1 MPRRDAALFDLDGTV
16 LDTGEL
22 ILSSWRHVRDT
33 FGLRGDDDDFRRGMG
48 RPLREIFGAWT
59 RDEAERDRLVDAYRE
74 HNMAVHDQMVRPF
87 PGIPELFAAL
97 RAEGIRVGIVTSKAR
112 AAAEQGLR
120 VTGLAVDDLVGP
132 EDVIH
137 PKPDPEPVRL
147 ALARLAVTAG
157 RAIFVGDSPHD
168 IHAGRAAGVATAA
181 VRWGMFA
188 VNELEAS
195 APDHWLADPADLLA
209 LVR

>member
-1 MPRRDAALFDLDGTV
+1 MPRRDAVLFDLDGTV

-33 FGLRGDDDDFRRGMG
+33 FGLAGDDDDFRRGMG
-48 RPLREIFGAWT
+48 RPLREIFAAWA
-59 RDEAERDRLVDAYRE
+59 RDDGERDRLVDAYRD
-74 HNMAVHDQMVRPF
+74 HNMAAHDRMVRPF
-87 PGIPELFAAL
+87 PGIPELLAAL
-97 RAEGIRVGIVTSKAR
+97 RADGIRVGIVTSKVR

-132 EDVIH
+132 EDVAR

-147 ALARLAVTAG
+147 ALARLGVTAE

-168 IHAGRAAGVATAA
+168 ILAGRGAGVATAA

-188 VNELEAS
+188 ASELEAAS
-195 APDHWLADPADLLA
+195 PDHWLAEPADLLP